1 MPNFIILRR
10 VPLGRTVNGQQLE
23 RDWTTPWGRPRPT
36 GAMTLW
42 RPNADVHEQAGEY
55 VVKIELAGMRDAE
68 IEVMVEEAHLI
79 VRGQRA
85 EQRSESVESVL
96 ELGISYGPFQLD
108 FALNVP
114 IQEENIT
121 ARYDDGLLYITLPK
135 RPPQTRAPRRINI
148 QVDESKLT
156 PQ

>member
-10 VPLGRTVNGQQLE
+10 VPLGHTASGQQME
-23 RDWTTPWGRPRPT
+23 RDWTTRWGRPRPI
-36 GAMTLW
+36 GAMPFW
-42 RPNADVHEQAGEY
+42 RPNADVHEQADEY

-68 IEVMVEEAHLI
+68 IEVMVEESHLI

-85 EQRSESVESVL
+85 EQRSDSVESVL

-114 IQEENIT
+114 VQEEHIT
-121 ARYDDGLLYITLPK
+121 ARYDDGLLFITLPK
-135 RPPQTRAPRRINI
+135 RPPQPRAPRRITI

>member
-1 MPNFIILRR
+1 
-10 VPLGRTVNGQQLE
+10 
-23 RDWTTPWGRPRPT
+23 
-36 GAMTLW
+36 
-42 RPNADVHEQAGEY
+42 
-55 VVKIELAGMRDAE
+55 
-68 IEVMVEEAHLI
+68 

-148 QVDESKLT
+148 QIDESNLT